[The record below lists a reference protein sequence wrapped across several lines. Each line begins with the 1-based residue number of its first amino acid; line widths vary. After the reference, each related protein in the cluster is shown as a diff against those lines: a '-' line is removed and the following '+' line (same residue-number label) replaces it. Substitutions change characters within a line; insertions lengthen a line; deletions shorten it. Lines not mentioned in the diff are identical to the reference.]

1 MKKASGYFVGGLVV
15 LALAALLIYRLTQ
28 SEGTGKTRRMSV
40 PLVQVSHPQRQD
52 VTYSLHY
59 TGDVMAIQ
67 QAGIFSK
74 VSGNLEKIYAEM
86 GDAVHTDQ
94 LLALIDTTELYLQ
107 KMQASA
113 TWQNAKLS
121 FDRAGEL
128 YSRSLV
134 SKQEKDNAESAFRV
148 AEANLDLAATRLGY
162 ARITAPFSGVIT
174 RRFLDPGALVS
185 PGSSTLFTL
194 MDLDQVKVLVHV
206 LEKDIPRV
214 QLGKDATLVVDSFP
228 EKEFTGR
235 VTRTAQAVDPGTRTM
250 AVEILVANPEHLL
263 KPGMFGT
270 VTLAVDRHLGA
281 LTLPTQAVLRDDQ
294 GSYLFI
300 VRADSARKMRV
311 NLGADLGASQEIL
324 QGLADT
330 TVQVITAGQQM
341 VKDKSP
347 VQIQP

>member
-1 MKKASGYFVGGLVV
+1 
-15 LALAALLIYRLTQ
+15 
-28 SEGTGKTRRMSV
+28 
-40 PLVQVSHPQRQD
+40 

-121 FDRAGEL
+121 FDRTSEL

-134 SKQEKDNAESAFRV
+134 SRQEKDNAESAFRV
-148 AEANLDLAATRLGY
+148 ADANLDLATTRLGY

-194 MDLDQVKVLVHV
+194 MDLDQVKILVHV
-206 LEKDIPRV
+206 LEKDIPLV
-214 QLGKDATLVVDSFP
+214 QLGKEATLIVDAFP
-228 EKEFTGR
+228 EKEFSGR
-235 VTRTAQAVDPGTRTM
+235 VTRTAQAVDPATRTM
-250 AVEILVANPEHLL
+250 AVEILVTNPEHLL

-270 VTLAVDRHLGA
+270 VILAVEQHLGA
-281 LTLPTQAVLRDDQ
+281 LTVPVQAVLRDEL

-300 VRADSARKMRV
+300 VRADSARKV
-311 NLGADLGASQEIL
+311 QVTLGTDLGASQEIL
-324 QGLADT
+324 QGLTDT
-330 TVQVITAGQQM
+330 TIQVITTGQQM